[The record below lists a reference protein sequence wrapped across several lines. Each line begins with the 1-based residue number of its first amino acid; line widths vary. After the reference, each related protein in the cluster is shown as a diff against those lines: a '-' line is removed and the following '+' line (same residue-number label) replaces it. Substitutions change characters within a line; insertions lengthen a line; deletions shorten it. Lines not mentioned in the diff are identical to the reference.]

1 MRPRPQTVNVKL
13 PSFYG
18 KYTENVKAWISI
30 TEDGFDAKHTAK
42 EDKVASISHLFKGD
56 AKTWYLTI
64 KEEFGRVPTWEEL
77 KTELLVKFAA
87 SSIRRDALRD
97 KLRSIPYSGPKK
109 MGQYVS
115 NFRYIETQ
123 IGKDEMAFG
132 DRFAYF
138 ITPFPGT
145 LQRHMKRERAKTM
158 EVVYDA
164 AIDWASIEAAPST
177 SKKSSEPPNRR
188 SKSAKALYK
197 ESRTRRYSR
206 SKSKS
211 RDKDSDQSED
221 ELDVLDVSKAT
232 CYSCNKKGHLARD
245 CPKSRGQGRRKLSD
259 KEKGKQPAKSLHN
272 TELSEDGTESNDDER
287 SASSSDTSSEGHD
300 TEESIH
306 LIDTFYEVEDGIVRR
321 KGSKTALPV
330 FEAKVNGVSTKVV
343 VDGGSTAEFI
353 RTGFAETLGLA
364 PRSSKAKKVRVAD
377 ETKVV
382 QSGRVHFDFK
392 PSTLPLE
399 KLTAHTFPLKHFD
412 LILGRPWLQKWN
424 PHINWQ
430 TNTLEITRN
439 SPTYQWHPSTIRG
452 MQALTALELPAVM
465 GTEICD
471 NVDPDDEIFVVKM
484 VDPEEAK
491 AEESSSEEDGT
502 KDTK

>member
-87 SSIRRDALRD
+87 SSIRRDALQD
-97 KLRSIPYSGPKK
+97 KLRSIPYSRPKK

-206 SKSKS
+206 SSKSKS

-245 CPKSRGQGRRKLSD
+245 CPKSQGQGRRKLSD

-300 TEESIH
+300 TEESFH
-306 LIDTFYEVEDGIVRR
+306 FIDTFYEVEDGTVRR

-330 FEAKVNGVSTKVV
+330 FEVNINGVSTKVV

-353 RTGFAETLGLA
+353 RTGFAETLGLT

-399 KLTAHTFPLKHFD
+399 KLTIVD
-412 LILGRPWLQKWN
+412 LMITEVDSASGLQ
-424 PHINWQ
+424 
-430 TNTLEITRN
+430 
-439 SPTYQWHPSTIRG
+439 
-452 MQALTALELPAVM
+452 
-465 GTEICD
+465 
-471 NVDPDDEIFVVKM
+471 
-484 VDPEEAK
+484 
-491 AEESSSEEDGT
+491 
-502 KDTK
+502 